1 MTETEPTFRFDEAE
15 KTLIKKYVNDS
26 YKLLGNA
33 RELRKHLEL
42 RNAFDNQTTYEDFMN
57 DKPLMEALLIVIGD
71 SLHTT
76 IPKSNFGLGKF
87 SDYEIYHQARNDEG
101 LNKLI
106 EGI

>member
-1 MTETEPTFRFDEAE
+1 MTEPTFNFDEAE
-15 KTLIKKYVNDS
+15 KLLIKKYVNDS

-33 RELRKHLEL
+33 RDLRKHLES
-42 RNAFDNQTTYEDFMN
+42 RNAFDNQTTFDEFMN
-57 DKPLMEALLIVIGD
+57 DKPLMDALLIVIGN

-76 IPKSNFGLGKF
+76 IPKSNFGIGKF
-87 SDYEIYHQARNDEG
+87 SDYEIYHQARNDDG